1 MKEFIIRSISGLLY
15 AILIIAAALYS
26 DLSFIIVI
34 FVFCSLALYEFQ
46 KLIQYKSPVP
56 FILFGLII
64 YQFYNNKLNPYLH
77 LSLLGLSILSNLF
90 LTYLLFSKKIIKLIP
105 YQKSALSLFYIVASS
120 YFIIAMSSL
129 SSSIE
134 NGIIISIYFLIWVNN
149 SFAYILGRKFG
160 KNLLFKEISP
170 KKTWEGFWGG
180 TIVCFISSFLLIF
193 YHPSYPAWTFPIASI
208 LIAVTST
215 VGDLVQSK
223 FKRQA
228 LVKDSGSLIPG
239 HGGFYDR
246 MDSVLFTA
254 PFIFLVL
261 MIISYVS

>member
-90 LTYLLFSKKIIKLIP
+90 LAYLLFSKKFTNSSQIFSFM
-105 YQKSALSLFYIVASS
+105 YQPPTKESNLYFSS
-120 YFIIAMSSL
+120 FII
-129 SSSIE
+129 
-134 NGIIISIYFLIWVNN
+134 
-149 SFAYILGRKFG
+149 
-160 KNLLFKEISP
+160 
-170 KKTWEGFWGG
+170 
-180 TIVCFISSFLLIF
+180 
-193 YHPSYPAWTFPIASI
+193 
-208 LIAVTST
+208 
-215 VGDLVQSK
+215 
-223 FKRQA
+223 
-228 LVKDSGSLIPG
+228 
-239 HGGFYDR
+239 
-246 MDSVLFTA
+246 
-254 PFIFLVL
+254 
-261 MIISYVS
+261 